1 MQFYFEMTLF
11 IFIFQ
16 LSCFQCGQGGT
27 YDQLRPTCVN
37 SLSGVQ
43 VEKIAAGLWHTL
55 CVSADGCV
63 YAFGGNQFGQLGT
76 GANQAEALPRL
87 LDSPC
92 LEGKNAK
99 MVSCGARHSAIVTG
113 KEEANGI
120 MDP

>member
-1 MQFYFEMTLF
+1 MQFYLEMTLF

-76 GANQAEALPRL
+76 GADQAEVRIVLFPLVIFTENESVQLRTF
-87 LDSPC
+87 DYG
-92 LEGKNAK
+92 EVGKQD
-99 MVSCGARHSAIVTG
+99 CI
-113 KEEANGI
+113 
-120 MDP
+120 